1 MMQLILILEIVE
13 WRLLGIKGKF
23 GKEFGSKMSKIT
35 NIQLKILALGKG
47 YKHTIIIWLSIIFIH
62 IFKYTYI

>member
-1 MMQLILILEIVE
+1 MMQL

-23 GKEFGSKMSKIT
+23 GKEFGSKKSKIT

-47 YKHTIIIWLSIIFIH
+47 YKHIIITWSRHYIHPHINVIIL
-62 IFKYTYI
+62 